1 MTKARNTTKLIG
13 NSGVVPG
20 SYILSKLDLTTTKGQ
35 VFDIKQL
42 VTGITITESIYMA
55 SIEAEIV
62 ILDGV
67 NLFEELKLNGDEKID
82 MIIKIKELESGDT
95 EKHNHTF
102 YISEILDFARK
113 RNGSSTYL
121 LRCLSKHAYINNTK
135 ILTKNRSGTI
145 GTIIKNICTSDLKI
159 KDKYLDVNTST
170 SQSINCIIP
179 SLRPF
184 AAIKWLNTNAFTT
197 TGAPFYFFETLNSG
211 VKYKSYEDFVD
222 SEPVTEYI
230 HTPVLKNTI
239 GSKEYF
245 KETSRRI
252 RKLSSDL
259 NLSKYV
265 ATLEGAFASTT
276 RSIDISTK
284 SYTPKKYNYN
294 NIKKLNSH
302 NPFPANRSNN
312 DHYDGKPLDR
322 ISDGKNYF
330 ISNNKHAYKNS
341 NNFQSPSAIYM
352 GMSQSYISTEETLIH
367 DITVAGN
374 FNIECGQTIRIKM
387 NKTSAADNESDPIDK
402 MQSGR
407 YLISSIIHKFEDEYT
422 LQMEVKTNSFG
433 SDLADN
439 LVLEDSDGKGT
450 EVAE

>member
-13 NSGVVPG
+13 NAGVVPG

-35 VFDIKQL
+35 TFDIKQL
-42 VTGITITESIYMA
+42 VTGITVTESIYMA
-55 SIEAEIV
+55 SIEADIV

-67 NLFEELKLNGDEKID
+67 NLFESLKLNGDEKID
-82 MIIKIKELESGDT
+82 MIVKIKELESGDT
-95 EKHNHTF
+95 ERHQHTF

-121 LRCLSKHAYINNTK
+121 LRCVSRHSYINNTK
-135 ILTKNRSGTI
+135 VLSKNRSGTI

-159 KDKYLDVNTST
+159 KPDNLDVNTST

-179 SLRPF
+179 ALRPF

-197 TGAPFYFFETLNSG
+197 TGAPFYFFETLNSK

-230 HTPVLKNTI
+230 HTPVLKTTI

-265 ATLEGAFASTT
+265 ATSEGAFASTT

-284 SYTPKKYNYN
+284 SYKSQKYNYN

-302 NPFPANRSNN
+302 DPFPGNRSNN

-330 ISNNKHAYKNS
+330 ISNNKLAYNDT
-341 NNFQSPSAIYM
+341 NNFQSPSTVYM
-352 GMSQSYISTEETLIH
+352 GMSQSYLSTEETLIH

-374 FNIECGQTIRIKM
+374 FNIECGQTILIKI
-387 NKTSAADNESDPIDK
+387 NKTSAQDNESDPIDK

-422 LQMEVKTNSFG
+422 LQMEIKTNSFG
-433 SDLADN
+433 SDLTDN
-439 LVLEDSDGKGT
+439 LIIEKSDGEPT
-450 EVAE
+450 EVTE